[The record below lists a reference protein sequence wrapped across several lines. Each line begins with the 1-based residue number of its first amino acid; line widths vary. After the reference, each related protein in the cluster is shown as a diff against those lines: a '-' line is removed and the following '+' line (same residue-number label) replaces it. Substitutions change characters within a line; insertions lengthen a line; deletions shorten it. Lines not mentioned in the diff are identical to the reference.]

1 MTGTPAGWPPP
12 VTGSRRD
19 ATKADIDA
27 LHRRLVH
34 SYGPPVTSASV
45 YAQAVAAA
53 LHEAL
58 EQAEI
63 SRAILDRAAE
73 RRGQPGADLTA
84 ANCDG
89 QIMLANR
96 IMRRV
101 FDAITPGE
109 HVDPGHRLATR
120 RALCGLTQG
129 EVAAAGHV
137 ERSHYARIESGQ
149 YKLKADHAR
158 LFAAALGCTAEYLL
172 TGKGGRP

>member
-12 VTGSRRD
+12 VTGSRRNP
-19 ATKADIDA
+19 TKADVQA
-27 LHRRLVH
+27 LHARLVH

-53 LHEAL
+53 LWEAL
-58 EQAEI
+58 EVVKC
-63 SRAILDRAAE
+63 AE
-73 RRGQPGADLTA
+73 RALKIDETEPPSSLRTPTDFHLGQVYA
-84 ANCDG
+84 
-89 QIMLANR
+89 ANR

-109 HVDPGHRLATR
+109 GVGPGHRLATR

-158 LFAAALGCTAEYLL
+158 LFATVLGCTPGYLL
-172 TGKGGRP
+172 TGEGGRP